1 MKLRLDLKLS
11 QKLIMTPQLQQAI
24 KLLQLSRLELQQSL
38 AQHLMDNPL
47 LEELPEEVEENEA
60 DTAEEKLEE
69 TAAAATPNTE
79 AESSDAEESTP
90 EERDTPD
97 EVSAAGWEEYF
108 GSDRRTGSGER
119 QSSSPDE
126 FPSYEQ
132 TVAKPASLED
142 HLLWQLSLS
151 GLSERDKAIGRLLIG
166 NLDDDGYLRT
176 PMSEIVSGTDFS
188 EAEAEAVLR
197 EIQAFDPTGVGA
209 RDLPECLL
217 LQLGHLGK
225 SGVASL
231 GARPGA
237 LKGSVVEAIVSHH
250 LKDLE
255 KKQYQRV
262 AKALD
267 ITVEEVLQAT
277 KVIEALEPKPGR
289 PFTNTQNYVIV
300 PDVFVVKN
308 EGEWVVLLNDDGLP
322 RMRISPY
329 YKQLMVSGQTSGSTE
344 TKAYLDERL
353 RAAQWVIRSIEQR
366 NKTIV
371 KVVSSIV
378 KFQEQFFEHGVQ
390 YLKPLVLKQVAEDI
404 GMHESTIS
412 RVTANKYMY
421 CPQGMLELKF
431 FFNAGLQR
439 ADQPSDMLSSV
450 TVREMIRKMV
460 AAEDAKHPLKDEEI
474 AAKLREQQ
482 VLIARRTV
490 AKYRAEENIPPATQ
504 RKRFF

>member
-38 AQHLMDNPL
+38 SQHLLENPL
-47 LEELPEEVEENEA
+47 LDEVQAEA
-60 DTAEEKLEE
+60 EDVEPATAEGK
-69 TAAAATPNTE
+69 
-79 AESSDAEESTP
+79 AEESPAAAGQEQPEEGGTP
-90 EERDTPD
+90 EERGAPEESTA
-97 EVSAAGWEEYF
+97 SGWEEYF
-108 GSDRRTGSGER
+108 GSDRRIGDSEGA
-119 QSSSPDE
+119 SSSQDE

-132 TVAKPASLED
+132 TVAKATSLEE

-151 GLSERDKAIGRLLIG
+151 GLSDRGKALGRLIIG
-166 NLDDDGYLRT
+166 NLDDDGYLRIT
-176 PMSEIVSGTDFS
+176 LAEVIAGTDFTES
-188 EAEAEAVLR
+188 EAESALR
-197 EIQAFDPTGVGA
+197 DIQTFDPTGVGA
-209 RDLPECLL
+209 RDLSECLL
-217 LQLGHLGK
+217 LQLGHLGRNPI
-225 SGVASL
+225 GSL

-237 LKGSVVEAIVSHH
+237 LKGSIVEGVILHH

-255 KKQYQRV
+255 KKQYAKI

-267 ITVEEVLQAT
+267 VTVEEVFQAT
-277 KVIEALEPKPGR
+277 KVIENLEPKPGR

-300 PDVFVVKN
+300 PDVFVVKD

-329 YKQLMVSGQTSGSTE
+329 YKQLMASSQGGAPE
-344 TKAYLDERL
+344 TKAYMDEKL

-378 KFQEQFFEHGVQ
+378 KFQEQFFDRGVSH
-390 YLKPLVLKQVAEDI
+390 LKPLVLKQVAEDI

-439 ADQPSDMLSSV
+439 ADQPSDMHSSV
-450 TVREMIRKMV
+450 SVREMIKKMV
-460 AAEDAKHPLKDEEI
+460 AEEDARRPLKDEEI
-474 AAKLREQQ
+474 AARLRTQQ

-490 AKYRAEENIPPATQ
+490 AKYRAEDNIPSAGQ

>member
-1 MKLRLDLKLS
+1 MKLRLDLRLS

-38 AQHLMDNPL
+38 TQHLLENPL
-47 LEELPEEVEENEA
+47 LDEVQAEVEE
-60 DTAEEKLEE
+60 AE
-69 TAAAATPNTE
+69 AAAAEGKAEDSATPT
-79 AESSDAEESTP
+79 AQESTEEAGTVEERGSP
-90 EERDTPD
+90 EEF
-97 EVSAAGWEEYF
+97 SASGWEEYF
-108 GSDRRTGSGER
+108 GSDRRAGDSEYPA
-119 QSSSPDE
+119 SSQDE

-132 TVAKPASLED
+132 TVAKATSLEE

-151 GLSERDKAIGRLLIG
+151 GLSEREKTIGRLLIG
-166 NLDDDGYLRT
+166 NLDDDGYLRIALT
-176 PMSEIVSGTDFS
+176 EVVSGTEFT
-188 EAEAEAVLR
+188 EAEAESVLKD
-197 EIQAFDPTGVGA
+197 IQTFDPTGVGA

-225 SGVASL
+225 NPMGSL

-237 LKGSVVEAIVSHH
+237 LKGAVVEGVILHH

-255 KKQYQRV
+255 KKQYAKI
-262 AKALD
+262 AKALNV
-267 ITVEEVLQAT
+267 TVEEVFEAT
-277 KVIEALEPKPGR
+277 KLIGDLEPKPGR

-329 YKQLMVSGQTSGSTE
+329 YKQLMTAGDGGTAE
-344 TKAYLDERL
+344 TKSYLDEKL
-353 RAAQWVIRSIEQR
+353 RAAQWVIRSIDQR

-371 KVVSSIV
+371 KVVTSIV
-378 KFQEQFFEHGVQ
+378 KFQEQFFEQGVEH
-390 YLKPLVLKQVAEDI
+390 LKPLVLKQVAEDI

-439 ADQPSDMLSSV
+439 ADQPSDMMSSV
-450 TVREMIRKMV
+450 SVREMIRKMI
-460 AAEDAKHPLKDEEI
+460 AEEDVQRPLKDEEI
-474 AAKLREQQ
+474 AARLKLQQ

-490 AKYRAEENIPPATQ
+490 AKYRAEDNIPSASQ
-504 RKRFF
+504 RKRHF

>member
-1 MKLRLDLKLS
+1 MKLRLVPQLS

-38 AQHLMDNPL
+38 TQHLLENPL
-47 LEELPEEVEENEA
+47 LDEIQSDVDEGESLVNEEKVDTPPELEGQDRSDATVETREEQGSPEEF
-60 DTAEEKLEE
+60 
-69 TAAAATPNTE
+69 
-79 AESSDAEESTP
+79 
-90 EERDTPD
+90 
-97 EVSAAGWEEYF
+97 SASGWEEYF
-108 GSDRRTGSGER
+108 GRDRRSGDSEHSAT
-119 QSSSPDE
+119 QDE

-132 TVAKPASLED
+132 TVAKATSLEE

-151 GLSERDKAIGRLLIG
+151 GLGDREKDLGRLIIG
-166 NLDDDGYLRT
+166 NLDDDGYLRIPLAEVVAGT
-176 PMSEIVSGTDFS
+176 GFTESEVES
-188 EAEAEAVLR
+188 VLKD
-197 EIQAFDPTGVGA
+197 IQTFDPTGVGA
-209 RDLPECLL
+209 RNLPECLL
-217 LQLGHLGK
+217 LQLGHLGRNPF
-225 SGVASL
+225 GSL
-231 GARPGA
+231 GSPPGA
-237 LKGSVVEAIVSHH
+237 LKGSVIESIVLHH

-255 KKQYQRV
+255 KKQYAKV
-262 AKALD
+262 AKALSV
-267 ITVEEVLQAT
+267 TVEEVFQAT
-277 KVIEALEPKPGR
+277 KIIGELEPKPGR
-289 PFTNTQNYVIV
+289 PFANTQNYVIV

-329 YKQLMVSGQTSGSTE
+329 YKQLISSGQGGNPE
-344 TKAYLDERL
+344 TKAYMDEKL

-366 NKTIV
+366 NRTIV

-378 KFQEQFFEHGVQ
+378 KFQERFFDHGVQ

-439 ADQPSDMLSSV
+439 ADEPSGMHSSV
-450 TVREMIRKMV
+450 SVRDMIKTMV
-460 AAEDAKHPLKDEEI
+460 TEEDAKRPLKDEEI
-474 AAKLREQQ
+474 AARLRKQG

-490 AKYRAEENIPPATQ
+490 AKYRAELNIPSASQ

>member
-1 MKLRLDLKLS
+1 MKLRLVPQLT

-38 AQHLMDNPL
+38 TQHLLENPL
-47 LEELPEEVEENEA
+47 LDELQSDVDEGESLVNEEKVETPPALEGQDRSDTTVETREEQGSPEEF
-60 DTAEEKLEE
+60 
-69 TAAAATPNTE
+69 
-79 AESSDAEESTP
+79 
-90 EERDTPD
+90 
-97 EVSAAGWEEYF
+97 SASGWEEYF
-108 GSDRRTGSGER
+108 GRDRRSGESEY
-119 QSSSPDE
+119 SSAQDE

-132 TVAKPASLED
+132 TVAKTTSLEE

-151 GLSERDKAIGRLLIG
+151 GLGDREKELGRLIIG
-166 NLDDDGYLRT
+166 NLDDDGYLRIPLAEVVVGT
-176 PMSEIVSGTDFS
+176 RFAESEVES
-188 EAEAEAVLR
+188 VLKD
-197 EIQAFDPTGVGA
+197 IQTFDPTGVGA
-209 RDLPECLL
+209 RDLSECLL
-217 LQLGHLGK
+217 LQLGHLGRHPF
-225 SGVASL
+225 GSL
-231 GARPGA
+231 GSPPGA
-237 LKGSVVEAIVSHH
+237 LKGSVIESIVLHH

-255 KKQYQRV
+255 KKQYAKV
-262 AKALD
+262 AKALNV
-267 ITVEEVLQAT
+267 TVEEVFQAT
-277 KVIEALEPKPGR
+277 KIIGELEPKPGR
-289 PFTNTQNYVIV
+289 PFANTQNYVIV

-329 YKQLMVSGQTSGSTE
+329 YKQLISSGQGGTPE
-344 TKAYLDERL
+344 TKAYMDEKL

-366 NKTIV
+366 NRTIV

-378 KFQEQFFEHGVQ
+378 KFQEQFFDHGVQ
-390 YLKPLVLKQVAEDI
+390 CLKPLVLKQVAEDI

-439 ADQPSDMLSSV
+439 TDEPSGMHSSV
-450 TVREMIRKMV
+450 SVRDMIKTMV
-460 AAEDAKHPLKDEEI
+460 AEEDAKRPLKDEEI
-474 AAKLREQQ
+474 AARLRKQG

-490 AKYRAEENIPPATQ
+490 AKYRAELNISSASQ

>member
-38 AQHLMDNPL
+38 TQHLLENPL
-47 LEELPEEVEENEA
+47 LDEIQSDGEENETPINEEKVEEISA
-60 DTAEEKLEE
+60 LPEHEQLSTAE
-69 TAAAATPNTE
+69 
-79 AESSDAEESTP
+79 TP
-90 EERDTPD
+90 EERGSP
-97 EVSAAGWEEYF
+97 EEFSASGWEEYF
-108 GSDRRTGSGER
+108 GRDRRDG
-119 QSSSPDE
+119 QSDYSAVSDD

-132 TVAKPASLED
+132 TVAKTMSLEE

-151 GLSERDKAIGRLLIG
+151 TLSDRDKELGRLIIG

-176 PMSEIVSGTDFS
+176 PLAEIVAGSTVRETEVES
-188 EAEAEAVLR
+188 VLKD
-197 EIQAFDPTGVGA
+197 IQTFDPTGVAA
-209 RDLPECLL
+209 RDLVECLL
-217 LQLGHLGK
+217 LQLG
-225 SGVASL
+225 SL
-231 GARPGA
+231 GRNLFGSLGSPPGA
-237 LKGSVVEAIVSHH
+237 LKGSVIESIIKHH

-255 KKQYQRV
+255 KKQYHKI
-262 AKALD
+262 AKALNVT
-267 ITVEEVLQAT
+267 IEEVFQAT
-277 KVIEALEPKPGR
+277 KIIGELEPKPGR
-289 PFTNTQNYVIV
+289 PFTNTHNYVIV

-329 YKQLMVSGQTSGSTE
+329 YKQLISSGQGGTPE
-344 TKAYLDERL
+344 TKAYMDEKL

-366 NKTIV
+366 NRTIV

-390 YLKPLVLKQVAEDI
+390 HLKPLVLKQVAEDI

-439 ADQPSDMLSSV
+439 TDGPSSMHSSISVRDM
-450 TVREMIRKMV
+450 IKGMV
-460 AAEDAKHPLKDEEI
+460 VEEDGKCPLKDEEI
-474 AAKLREQQ
+474 AARLSTQGVR
-482 VLIARRTV
+482 IARRTV
-490 AKYRAEENIPPATQ
+490 AKYRAELNIPSASQ
-504 RKRFF
+504 RRRFF

>member
-1 MKLRLDLKLS
+1 MKLRLDLRLS

-47 LEELPEEVEENEA
+47 LDELPEEVEENESA
-60 DTAEEKLEE
+60 TAEEQAEE
-69 TAAAATPNTE
+69 AAASAATPTE
-79 AESSDAEESTP
+79 APETAEASTP
-90 EERDTPD
+90 EERDSPD

-108 GSDRRTGSGER
+108 GTDRRTGGGEG
-119 QSSSPDE
+119 QSSSSDE

-132 TVAKPASLED
+132 TVAKAASLED

-151 GLSERDKAIGRLLIG
+151 GLSERHKAIGRLLIG
-166 NLDDDGYLRT
+166 NLDDDGYMRT
-176 PMSEIVSGTDFS
+176 PMSEIIGGTDFS
-188 EAEAEAVLR
+188 EAEAESVLHD
-197 EIQAFDPTGVGA
+197 IQTFDPTGVGA
-209 RDLPECLL
+209 RDLSECLM

-225 SGVASL
+225 SPMGSL

-237 LKGSVVEAIVSHH
+237 LKGSIVESVVLHH

-255 KKQYQRV
+255 KKQYAKI

-267 ITVEEVLQAT
+267 VTVAEVFQAT
-277 KVIEALEPKPGR
+277 KVIEGLEPKPGR
-289 PFTNTQNYVIV
+289 PFSNTQNYVIV

-329 YKQLMVSGQTSGSTE
+329 YKQLIGAGESGSAE
-344 TKAYLDERL
+344 TKAYLDEKL

-378 KFQEQFFEHGVQ
+378 KFQEQFFEKGVQ
-390 YLKPLVLKQVAEDI
+390 HLKPLVLKQVAEDI

-439 ADQPSDMLSSV
+439 ADEPSGMHSSV
-450 TVREMIRKMV
+450 SVRDMIKTMV
-460 AAEDAKHPLKDEEI
+460 AEEDAKRPLKDEEI
-474 AAKLREQQ
+474 AARLRKQG

-490 AKYRAEENIPPATQ
+490 AKYRAELNIPSASQ

>member
-38 AQHLMDNPL
+38 SQQLLENPL
-47 LEELPEEVEENEA
+47 LEETQAELEESEVAVSEERGEEAQPISGTEPPEEG
-60 DTAEEKLEE
+60 TG
-69 TAAAATPNTE
+69 
-79 AESSDAEESTP
+79 TP
-90 EERDTPD
+90 EEQGAPEEFTA
-97 EVSAAGWEEYF
+97 SGWEEYF
-108 GSDRRTGSGER
+108 GSDRRVGDSER
-119 QSSSPDE
+119 YSSSQDE

-132 TVAKPASLED
+132 TVAKAQSLEE

-151 GLSERDKAIGRLLIG
+151 GLTERGKALARLLIG
-166 NLDDDGYLRT
+166 NLDDDGYLRMT
-176 PMSEIVSGTDFS
+176 MSEVVTGTDFTEI
-188 EAEAEAVLR
+188 EAESALR
-197 EIQAFDPTGVGA
+197 DIQTFDPTGVGA
-209 RDLPECLL
+209 RDLSECLF
-217 LQLGHLGK
+217 LQLGHLGRNPM
-225 SGVASL
+225 GSL

-237 LKGSVVEAIVSHH
+237 LKGSVVESVILHH

-255 KKQYQRV
+255 KKQYAKI
-262 AKALD
+262 AKALNV
-267 ITVEEVLQAT
+267 TVEEVFQAT
-277 KVIEALEPKPGR
+277 KIIEGLEPKPGR
-289 PFTNTQNYVIV
+289 PFVNTQNYVIV
-300 PDVFVVKN
+300 PDVFVVKD
-308 EGEWVVLLNDDGLP
+308 EGEWLVLLNDDGLP

-329 YKQLMVSGQTSGSTE
+329 YKQLMGAGQGDSPE
-344 TKAYLDERL
+344 TKAYMDEKM

-431 FFNAGLQR
+431 FFNAGLQH
-439 ADQPSDMLSSV
+439 ADQPSDMHSSV
-450 TVREMIRKMV
+450 SVREMIKKMV
-460 AAEDAKHPLKDEEI
+460 AEEDSKRPLKDEEI
-474 AAKLREQQ
+474 AARLRAQQ

-490 AKYRAEENIPPATQ
+490 AKYRAEENIPSASQ

>member
-1 MKLRLDLKLS
+1 MKLRLDLRLS

-38 AQHLMDNPL
+38 TQHLLENPL
-47 LEELPEEVEENEA
+47 LDEVQAEVEE
-60 DTAEEKLEE
+60 AE
-69 TAAAATPNTE
+69 AAAAEGKTE
-79 AESSDAEESTP
+79 DPSAAATQDNAEEAGTP
-90 EERDTPD
+90 EERGSP
-97 EVSAAGWEEYF
+97 EEFSASGWEEYF
-108 GSDRRTGSGER
+108 GSDRRAGDSEYL
-119 QSSSPDE
+119 SSSQDE

-132 TVAKPASLED
+132 TVAKATSLEE

-151 GLSERDKAIGRLLIG
+151 GLSEREKAIGRLLIG
-166 NLDDDGYLRT
+166 NLDDDGYLRIT
-176 PMSEIVSGTDFS
+176 LAEVVSGSEFA
-188 EAEAEAVLR
+188 EAEAESVLKD
-197 EIQAFDPTGVGA
+197 IQTFDPTGVGA

-225 SGVASL
+225 NPMGSL

-237 LKGSVVEAIVSHH
+237 LKGAVVEGVILHH

-255 KKQYQRV
+255 KKQYAKI
-262 AKALD
+262 AKALNVS
-267 ITVEEVLQAT
+267 VEEVFEAT
-277 KVIEALEPKPGR
+277 KLIGDLEPKPGR

-329 YKQLMVSGQTSGSTE
+329 YKQLMTAGDGGTAE
-344 TKAYLDERL
+344 TKSYLDEKL
-353 RAAQWVIRSIEQR
+353 RAAQWVIRSIDQR

-371 KVVSSIV
+371 KVVTSIV
-378 KFQEQFFEHGVQ
+378 KFQEQFFEQGIEH
-390 YLKPLVLKQVAEDI
+390 LKPLVLKQVAEDI

-439 ADQPSDMLSSV
+439 ADQPSDMMSSV
-450 TVREMIRKMV
+450 SVREMIRKMI
-460 AAEDAKHPLKDEEI
+460 AEEDVQRPLKDEEI
-474 AAKLREQQ
+474 AARLKLQQ

-490 AKYRAEENIPPATQ
+490 AKYRAEDNIPSASQ
-504 RKRFF
+504 RKRHF

>member
-38 AQHLMDNPL
+38 SQHLLENPL
-47 LEELPEEVEENEA
+47 LDEVQTEVEEAENA
-60 DTAEEKLEE
+60 AAEEKPGESP
-69 TAAAATPNTE
+69 AAADQE
-79 AESSDAEESTP
+79 QSEEGGTP
-90 EERDTPD
+90 EERGAPEEFTA
-97 EVSAAGWEEYF
+97 SGWEEYF
-108 GSDRRTGSGER
+108 GSDRRTGDSDR
-119 QSSSPDE
+119 SSSSQDE

-132 TVAKPASLED
+132 TVAKATSLED

-151 GLSERDKAIGRLLIG
+151 ALSERGKALGRLIVG
-166 NLDDDGYLRT
+166 NLDDDGYLR
-176 PMSEIVSGTDFS
+176 MALADVVAGSEFTET
-188 EAEAEAVLR
+188 EAESALKD
-197 EIQAFDPTGVGA
+197 IQTFDPTGVAA
-209 RDLPECLL
+209 RDLSECLL
-217 LQLGHLGK
+217 LQLGHLGRNPI
-225 SGVASL
+225 GSL
-231 GARPGA
+231 GAPPGA
-237 LKGSVVEAIVSHH
+237 LKGTVVEGVILHH

-255 KKQYQRV
+255 KKQYAKI
-262 AKALD
+262 AKALNV
-267 ITVEEVLQAT
+267 TVEEVFQAT
-277 KVIEALEPKPGR
+277 KIIENLEPKPGR

-300 PDVFVVKN
+300 PDVFVVKD

-322 RMRISPY
+322 RMRVSPY
-329 YKQLMVSGQTSGSTE
+329 YKQLMNSSQGGTPE
-344 TKAYLDERL
+344 TKAYMDEKL

-378 KFQEQFFEHGVQ
+378 KFQEEFFNRGVSH
-390 YLKPLVLKQVAEDI
+390 LKPLVLKQVAEDI

-439 ADQPSDMLSSV
+439 TDQPSDMHSSV
-450 TVREMIRKMV
+450 SVRDMIKKMV
-460 AAEDAKHPLKDEEI
+460 AEEDARRPLKDEEI
-474 AAKLREQQ
+474 AARLRTQQ

-490 AKYRAEENIPPATQ
+490 AKYRAEDNIPSASQ

>member
-38 AQHLMDNPL
+38 AQHLLENPL
-47 LEELPEEVEENEA
+47 LDELQA
-60 DTAEEKLEE
+60 
-69 TAAAATPNTE
+69 
-79 AESSDAEESTP
+79 DAEETEVVSSDEKTEEIPAAPTQEPPEETGTP
-90 EERDTPD
+90 EERGSP
-97 EVSAAGWEEYF
+97 EEFSASGWEEYF
-108 GSDRRTGSGER
+108 GSDRRAGDSEYP
-119 QSSSPDE
+119 SSSQDE

-132 TVAKPASLED
+132 TVAKATSLEE

-151 GLSERDKAIGRLLIG
+151 ALSERQKALGRLIIG
-166 NLDDDGYLRT
+166 NLDDDGYLRI
-176 PMSEIVSGTDFS
+176 SLGEVVAGTDFS
-188 EAEAEAVLR
+188 EAEGESVLKD
-197 EIQAFDPTGVGA
+197 IQTFDPTGVGA

-217 LQLGHLGK
+217 LQLGHLGRN
-225 SGVASL
+225 AMCSL
-231 GARPGA
+231 GSRPGA
-237 LKGSVVEAIVSHH
+237 VRGAVVEGIVLHH

-255 KKQYQRV
+255 KKQYAKI
-262 AKALD
+262 AKALNV
-267 ITVEEVLQAT
+267 TVDEVFQAT
-277 KVIEALEPKPGR
+277 KIIEDLEPKPGR

-329 YKQLMVSGQTSGSTE
+329 YKQLMATGQGGTAE
-344 TKAYLDERL
+344 TKAYMDEKL

-450 TVREMIRKMV
+450 TVREMIKKMV
-460 AAEDAKHPLKDEEI
+460 AEEDARRPLKDEEI
-474 AAKLREQQ
+474 AARLRKQQ

-490 AKYRAEENIPPATQ
+490 AKYRAEENIPSASQ
-504 RKRFF
+504 RKKFF

>member
-38 AQHLMDNPL
+38 ALHLMDNPL
-47 LEELPEEVEENEA
+47 LEELPAEAEDNEA
-60 DTAEEKLEE
+60 GTTDEQAEES
-69 TAAAATPNTE
+69 AAAASPTG
-79 AESSDAEESTP
+79 ESSEQPEDTP
-90 EERDTPD
+90 EERDTPE

-108 GSDRRTGSGER
+108 GTDRRTGSGER
-119 QSSSPDE
+119 QSSSQDD

-132 TVAKPASLED
+132 TVAKATSLED

-151 GLSERDKAIGRLLIG
+151 GLSERQKSIGRLLIG
-166 NLDDDGYLRT
+166 NLDDDGYLRM
-176 PMSEIVSGTDFS
+176 PLSEIVSGTDFTETEVES
-188 EAEAEAVLR
+188 VLR
-197 EIQAFDPTGVGA
+197 EIQTFDPTGVGA

-217 LQLGHLGK
+217 LQLGYLGK
-225 SGVASL
+225 SAIGSL

-237 LKGSVVEAIVSHH
+237 LKGSVVEAVILHH

-255 KKQYQRV
+255 KKQYARV

-267 ITVEEVLQAT
+267 VTVDEVLQAT

-289 PFTNTQNYVIV
+289 PFANTQNYVIV

-308 EGEWVVLLNDDGLP
+308 EGEWAVLLNDDGLP

-329 YKQLMVSGQTSGSTE
+329 YRQLMASGQSGASE

-390 YLKPLVLKQVAEDI
+390 SLRPLVLKQVAEDI

-421 CPQGMLELKF
+421 CPQGMLDLKF

-460 AAEDAKHPLKDEEI
+460 AA
-474 AAKLREQQ
+474 
-482 VLIARRTV
+482 
-490 AKYRAEENIPPATQ
+490 
-504 RKRFF
+504 

>member
-38 AQHLMDNPL
+38 AQHLLENPL
-47 LEELPEEVEENEA
+47 LEEMQADAEEVEEAETSVAEQKVEEA
-60 DTAEEKLEE
+60 SVSAEQDQVEG
-69 TAAAATPNTE
+69 
-79 AESSDAEESTP
+79 DSTP
-90 EERDTPD
+90 EERGSP
-97 EVSAAGWEEYF
+97 EEFSASGWEEYF
-108 GSDRRTGSGER
+108 GSDRRAGDSAY
-119 QSSSPDE
+119 SSASQDE

-132 TVAKPASLED
+132 TVAKATSLEE

-151 GLSERDKAIGRLLIG
+151 GLSAREKTIGRLIIG
-166 NLDDDGYLRT
+166 NLDDDGYLRI
-176 PMSEIVSGTDFS
+176 PLAEVVAGTEFT
-188 EAEAEAVLR
+188 EAEAESVLKDV
-197 EIQAFDPTGVGA
+197 QTFDPTGVGA

-217 LQLGHLGK
+217 LQLSHLGRNPI
-225 SGVASL
+225 GSL

-237 LKGSVVEAIVSHH
+237 LKGSIVEAIILRH

-255 KKQYQRV
+255 KKQYARI
-262 AKALD
+262 AKALNV
-267 ITVEEVLQAT
+267 TVEEVFQAT

-289 PFTNTQNYVIV
+289 PFANTQNYVIV

-329 YKQLMVSGQTSGSTE
+329 YKQLMASGQGGTPE
-344 TKAYLDERL
+344 TKAYMDEKL

-378 KFQEQFFEHGVQ
+378 KFQEAFFEHGIQ
-390 YLKPLVLKQVAEDI
+390 HLKPLVLKQVAEDI

-439 ADQPSDMLSSV
+439 ADQPSDMHSSV
-450 TVREMIRKMV
+450 SVREMIRKMV
-460 AAEDAKHPLKDEEI
+460 AEEDAKRPLKDEEI
-474 AAKLREQQ
+474 AARLRAHQ

-490 AKYRAEENIPPATQ
+490 AKYRAEENIPSASQ

>member
-1 MKLRLDLKLS
+1 MKLRLDLRLS

-38 AQHLMDNPL
+38 TQHLLENPL
-47 LEELPEEVEENEA
+47 LDEVQAEVEEAEA
-60 DTAEEKLEE
+60 AAAEGKTEDLSTTTTQDTAEE
-69 TAAAATPNTE
+69 AG
-79 AESSDAEESTP
+79 TP
-90 EERDTPD
+90 EERGSP
-97 EVSAAGWEEYF
+97 EEFSASGWEEYF
-108 GSDRRTGSGER
+108 GSDRRAGDSEYPA
-119 QSSSPDE
+119 SSQDE

-132 TVAKPASLED
+132 TVAKATSLEE

-151 GLSERDKAIGRLLIG
+151 GLPERGKAIGRLLIG
-166 NLDDDGYLRT
+166 NLDDDGYLRIT
-176 PMSEIVSGTDFS
+176 LAEVVHGSEFT
-188 EAEAEAVLR
+188 EAEAESVLKD
-197 EIQAFDPTGVGA
+197 IQTFDPTGVGA

-225 SGVASL
+225 NPMGSL

-237 LKGSVVEAIVSHH
+237 LKGAVVEGVILHH

-255 KKQYQRV
+255 KKQYAKI
-262 AKALD
+262 AKALSV
-267 ITVEEVLQAT
+267 TVEEVFEAT
-277 KVIEALEPKPGR
+277 KLIGDLEPKPGR

-329 YKQLMVSGQTSGSTE
+329 YKQLMTAGDGGTAE
-344 TKAYLDERL
+344 TKSYLDEKL
-353 RAAQWVIRSIEQR
+353 RAAQWVIRSIDQR

-371 KVVSSIV
+371 KVVTSIV
-378 KFQEQFFEHGVQ
+378 KFQEQFFEQGIEH
-390 YLKPLVLKQVAEDI
+390 LKPLVLKQVAEDI

-439 ADQPSDMLSSV
+439 ADQPSDMMSSV
-450 TVREMIRKMV
+450 SVREMIRKMI
-460 AAEDAKHPLKDEEI
+460 AEEDVQRPLKDEEI
-474 AAKLREQQ
+474 AARLKVQQ

-490 AKYRAEENIPPATQ
+490 AKYRAEDNIPSASQ
-504 RKRFF
+504 RKRHF

>member
-1 MKLRLDLKLS
+1 MKLRLDLRLS

-38 AQHLMDNPL
+38 TQHLLENPL
-47 LEELPEEVEENEA
+47 LDEVQTDVEEAEA
-60 DTAEEKLEE
+60 AAAEGKAEDAATPSAQETAEE
-69 TAAAATPNTE
+69 AG
-79 AESSDAEESTP
+79 TP
-90 EERDTPD
+90 EERGSP
-97 EVSAAGWEEYF
+97 EEFSASGWEEYF
-108 GSDRRTGSGER
+108 GSDRRVGDSEYP
-119 QSSSPDE
+119 SSSQDE

-132 TVAKPASLED
+132 TVAKATSLEE

-151 GLSERDKAIGRLLIG
+151 GLSEREKAIGRLLIG
-166 NLDDDGYLRT
+166 NLDDDGYLRI
-176 PMSEIVSGTDFS
+176 SLAEVVNGTEFS
-188 EAEAEAVLR
+188 EAEAESVLKD
-197 EIQAFDPTGVGA
+197 IQTFDPTGVGA

-225 SGVASL
+225 NPMGSL

-237 LKGSVVEAIVSHH
+237 LKGAVVEGIILHH

-255 KKQYQRV
+255 KKQYAKI
-262 AKALD
+262 AKALNV
-267 ITVEEVLQAT
+267 TVEEVFEAT
-277 KVIEALEPKPGR
+277 KLIGDLEPKPGR

-329 YKQLMVSGQTSGSTE
+329 YKQLITAGDGGTAE
-344 TKAYLDERL
+344 TKSYLDEKL
-353 RAAQWVIRSIEQR
+353 RAAQWVIRSIDQR

-371 KVVSSIV
+371 KVVTSIV
-378 KFQEQFFEHGVQ
+378 KFQEQFFEHGVEH
-390 YLKPLVLKQVAEDI
+390 LKPLVLKQVAEDI

-439 ADQPSDMLSSV
+439 ADQPSDMMSSV
-450 TVREMIRKMV
+450 SVREMIRKMI
-460 AAEDAKHPLKDEEI
+460 AEEDTHRPLKDEEI
-474 AAKLREQQ
+474 AARLKLQQ

-490 AKYRAEENIPPATQ
+490 AKYRAEDNIPSASQ
-504 RKRFF
+504 RKRHF

>member
-1 MKLRLDLKLS
+1 MKLRLVPQLT

-38 AQHLMDNPL
+38 TQHLLENPL
-47 LEELPEEVEENEA
+47 LDEIQTDVEEGESVVNEEKVETSPAVEGQDQSDAPIETREEQGSPEEF
-60 DTAEEKLEE
+60 
-69 TAAAATPNTE
+69 
-79 AESSDAEESTP
+79 
-90 EERDTPD
+90 
-97 EVSAAGWEEYF
+97 SASGWEEYF
-108 GSDRRTGSGER
+108 GRDRRNGESEY
-119 QSSSPDE
+119 SSAQDE

-132 TVAKPASLED
+132 TVAKATSLEE

-151 GLSERDKAIGRLLIG
+151 GLGNREKELGRLIIG
-166 NLDDDGYLRT
+166 NLDDDGYLRISLAEVVAGT
-176 PMSEIVSGTDFS
+176 GFTESEVES
-188 EAEAEAVLR
+188 VLKD
-197 EIQAFDPTGVGA
+197 IQTFDPTGVGA
-209 RDLPECLL
+209 RNLSECLL
-217 LQLGHLGK
+217 LQLGHLGRNPF
-225 SGVASL
+225 GSL
-231 GARPGA
+231 GSPPGA
-237 LKGSVVEAIVSHH
+237 LKGSVIENIVLHH

-255 KKQYQRV
+255 KKQYAKV
-262 AKALD
+262 AKALNV
-267 ITVEEVLQAT
+267 TVEDVFQAT
-277 KVIEALEPKPGR
+277 KIIGELEPKPGR
-289 PFTNTQNYVIV
+289 PFANTQNYVIV

-329 YKQLMVSGQTSGSTE
+329 YKQLISSGQGGTPE
-344 TKAYLDERL
+344 TKAYMDEKM

-366 NKTIV
+366 NRTIV

-378 KFQEQFFEHGVQ
+378 KFQEPFFDHGVQ

-439 ADQPSDMLSSV
+439 ADEPSGMHSSV
-450 TVREMIRKMV
+450 SVRDMIKTMV
-460 AAEDAKHPLKDEEI
+460 AEEDAKRPLKDEEI
-474 AAKLREQQ
+474 AARLRKQG

-490 AKYRAEENIPPATQ
+490 AKYRAELNIPSASQ

>member
-1 MKLRLDLKLS
+1 MKLRLDLRLS

-38 AQHLMDNPL
+38 AQHLMENPL
-47 LEELPEEVEENEA
+47 LDELPEEAEENESA
-60 DTAEEKLEE
+60 TAEEQ
-69 TAAAATPNTE
+69 
-79 AESSDAEESTP
+79 AEEAAEQPHHRRLKRPKRKPPHRKNARTRTKCLPPVGRSI
-90 EERDTPD
+90 
-97 EVSAAGWEEYF
+97 SALIGGQAAGK
-108 GSDRRTGSGER
+108 G
-119 QSSSPDE
+119 QSSSSDE

-132 TVAKPASLED
+132 TVAKAASLED
-142 HLLWQLSLS
+142 HLLWQLSMS
-151 GLSERDKAIGRLLIG
+151 GLSERHKAIGRLLIG

-176 PMSEIVSGTDFS
+176 PMSEIVSGTDFTET
-188 EAEAEAVLR
+188 EAESVLHD
-197 EIQAFDPTGVGA
+197 IQTFDPTGVGA
-209 RDLPECLL
+209 RDLPECLM

-225 SGVASL
+225 SPMGSL

-237 LKGSVVEAIVSHH
+237 LKGSIVEAVVLHH

-255 KKQYQRV
+255 KKQYAKI

-267 ITVEEVLQAT
+267 VTVAEVFQAT
-277 KVIEALEPKPGR
+277 KVIEGLEPKPGR
-289 PFTNTQNYVIV
+289 PFSNTQNYVIV

-329 YKQLMVSGQTSGSTE
+329 YKQMMASGDGGSSE
-344 TKAYLDERL
+344 TKAYLDEKL

-371 KVVSSIV
+371 KVVTSIV
-378 KFQEQFFEHGVQ
+378 KFQEQFFEKGIQ
-390 YLKPLVLKQVAEDI
+390 YLRPLVLKQVAEDI

-439 ADQPSDMLSSV
+439 ADQPIGDMLSSV
-450 TVREMIRKMV
+450 TVREMIKKMV
-460 AAEDAKHPLKDEEI
+460 AEEDANHPLKDEEI
-474 AAKLREQQ
+474 AARLRERQ

>member
-1 MKLRLDLKLS
+1 MKLRLVPQLT

-38 AQHLMDNPL
+38 TQHLLENPL
-47 LEELPEEVEENEA
+47 LDEIQTDVEEVESVVN
-60 DTAEEKLEE
+60 EEKV
-69 TAAAATPNTE
+69 
-79 AESSDAEESTP
+79 ESSPALEGQDQSDATIETREEQGSP
-90 EERDTPD
+90 EEFTA
-97 EVSAAGWEEYF
+97 SGWEEYF
-108 GSDRRTGSGER
+108 GRDRRSGESEY
-119 QSSSPDE
+119 SSAQDD

-132 TVAKPASLED
+132 TVAKATSLEE
-142 HLLWQLSLS
+142 HLLWQLSMS
-151 GLSERDKAIGRLLIG
+151 GLGTREKELGRLIIG
-166 NLDDDGYLRT
+166 NLDDDGYLRI
-176 PMSEIVSGTDFS
+176 ELAEVVAGTGFT
-188 EAEAEAVLR
+188 EAEVESVLKD
-197 EIQAFDPTGVGA
+197 IQTFDPTGVGA
-209 RDLPECLL
+209 RNLPECLL
-217 LQLGHLGK
+217 LQLGHLGRHPC
-225 SGVASL
+225 GSL
-231 GARPGA
+231 GSPPGA
-237 LKGSVVEAIVSHH
+237 LKGSVIESIVLHH

-255 KKQYQRV
+255 KKQYAKV
-262 AKALD
+262 AKTLNV
-267 ITVEEVLQAT
+267 TVEDVFQAT
-277 KVIEALEPKPGR
+277 KIIGELEPKPGR
-289 PFTNTQNYVIV
+289 PFANTQNYVIV

-329 YKQLMVSGQTSGSTE
+329 YKQLISSGQGGTPE
-344 TKAYLDERL
+344 TKAYMDEKM

-366 NKTIV
+366 NRTIV

-378 KFQEQFFEHGVQ
+378 KFQEPFFDHGVQ

-439 ADQPSDMLSSV
+439 ADEPSGMHSSV
-450 TVREMIRKMV
+450 SVRDMIKTMV
-460 AAEDAKHPLKDEEI
+460 AEEDAKRPLKDEEI
-474 AAKLREQQ
+474 AARLRKQG

-490 AKYRAEENIPPATQ
+490 AKYRAELNISSASQ

>member
-38 AQHLMDNPL
+38 TQHLLENPL
-47 LEELPEEVEENEA
+47 LDEIQSDGEESESAIN
-60 DTAEEKLEE
+60 EEKLEE
-69 TAAAATPNTE
+69 ISTSPGTEQANTVE
-79 AESSDAEESTP
+79 TP
-90 EERDTPD
+90 EEQGSP
-97 EVSAAGWEEYF
+97 EEFSASGWEEYF
-108 GSDRRTGSGER
+108 GRDRRDGQSEYSGS
-119 QSSSPDE
+119 SDE

-132 TVAKPASLED
+132 TVAKATSLEE

-151 GLSERDKAIGRLLIG
+151 TLSDRDKELGRLIIG
-166 NLDDDGYLRT
+166 NLDDDGYLRIS
-176 PMSEIVSGTDFS
+176 M
-188 EAEAEAVLR
+188 AEVVAGSTFTEVEVESVLR
-197 EIQAFDPTGVGA
+197 DIQTFDPTGVAA
-209 RDLPECLL
+209 RDLTECLL
-217 LQLGHLGK
+217 LQLGHLGRHQV
-225 SGVASL
+225 GSL
-231 GARPGA
+231 GSPPGA
-237 LKGSVVEAIVSHH
+237 LKGLVIEAIIQHH

-255 KKQYQRV
+255 KKQYAKI
-262 AKALD
+262 AKALNVT
-267 ITVEEVLQAT
+267 IEEVFQAT
-277 KVIEALEPKPGR
+277 KIIGELEPKPGR
-289 PFTNTQNYVIV
+289 PYANTQNYVIV

-329 YKQLMVSGQTSGSTE
+329 YKQLISSGQGGSPE
-344 TKAYLDERL
+344 TKAYMDEKL

-366 NKTIV
+366 NRTIV

-390 YLKPLVLKQVAEDI
+390 YLRPLVLKQVAEDI

-439 ADQPSDMLSSV
+439 TDEPSSMHSSISVRDM
-450 TVREMIRKMV
+450 IKNMV
-460 AAEDAKHPLKDEEI
+460 AEEDGKRPLKDEEI
-474 AAKLREQQ
+474 AAKLSSQGVR
-482 VLIARRTV
+482 IARRTV
-490 AKYRAEENIPPATQ
+490 AKYRAELSIPSASQ
-504 RKRFF
+504 RKQFF

>member
-1 MKLRLDLKLS
+1 MKLRLDLRLS

-47 LEELPEEVEENEA
+47 LDELPEEAEENESA
-60 DTAEEKLEE
+60 TPEEQAEE
-69 TAAAATPNTE
+69 AAAAASPTTETPE
-79 AESSDAEESTP
+79 AETSTP

-108 GSDRRTGSGER
+108 GTDRRTGGSEG
-119 QSSSPDE
+119 QSSSSDE

-132 TVAKPASLED
+132 TVAKAASLED

-151 GLSERDKAIGRLLIG
+151 GLSERNKAIGRLLIG

-176 PMSEIVSGTDFS
+176 PMSEIIGGTDFS
-188 EAEAEAVLR
+188 EVEAESVLHD
-197 EIQAFDPTGVGA
+197 IQTFDPTGVGA
-209 RDLPECLL
+209 RDLSECLM

-225 SGVASL
+225 SPMGSL

-237 LKGSVVEAIVSHH
+237 LKGSIVEAVVMHH

-255 KKQYQRV
+255 KKQYAKI

-267 ITVEEVLQAT
+267 VTVAEVFQAT
-277 KVIEALEPKPGR
+277 KVIEGLEPKPGR
-289 PFTNTQNYVIV
+289 PFSNTQNYVIV

-329 YKQLMVSGQTSGSTE
+329 YKQMMSSGEGGSSE
-344 TKAYLDERL
+344 TKAYLDEKL

-378 KFQEQFFEHGVQ
+378 KFQEQFFEKGIQ

-431 FFNAGLQR
+431 FFNAGLQC
-439 ADQPSDMLSSV
+439 ADKPNDMLSSV
-450 TVREMIRKMV
+450 TVREMIKRMV
-460 AAEDAKHPLKDEEI
+460 AEEDANHPLKDEEI
-474 AAKLREQQ
+474 AARLRERQ

>member
-1 MKLRLDLKLS
+1 MKLRLDLRLS

-38 AQHLMDNPL
+38 TQHLLENPL
-47 LEELPEEVEENEA
+47 LDEVQAEVEE
-60 DTAEEKLEE
+60 AE
-69 TAAAATPNTE
+69 AAAAEGKTE
-79 AESSDAEESTP
+79 DPAITAAQDNAEEAGTP
-90 EERDTPD
+90 EERGSP
-97 EVSAAGWEEYF
+97 EEFSASGWEEYF
-108 GSDRRTGSGER
+108 GSDRRAGDSEYP
-119 QSSSPDE
+119 SSSQDE

-132 TVAKPASLED
+132 TVAKATSLEE

-151 GLSERDKAIGRLLIG
+151 GLSEREKAIGRLLIG
-166 NLDDDGYLRT
+166 NLDDDGYLRIT
-176 PMSEIVSGTDFS
+176 LAEVVNGSEFT
-188 EAEAEAVLR
+188 EAEAESVLKD
-197 EIQAFDPTGVGA
+197 IQTFDPTGVGA

-225 SGVASL
+225 NPMGSL

-237 LKGSVVEAIVSHH
+237 LKGAVVEGIILHH

-255 KKQYQRV
+255 KKQYAKI
-262 AKALD
+262 AKALNV
-267 ITVEEVLQAT
+267 TVEEVFEAT
-277 KVIEALEPKPGR
+277 KLIGDLEPKPGR

-329 YKQLMVSGQTSGSTE
+329 YKQLITAGDGGTAE
-344 TKAYLDERL
+344 TKSYLDEKL
-353 RAAQWVIRSIEQR
+353 RAAQWVIRSIDQR

-371 KVVSSIV
+371 KVVTSIV
-378 KFQEQFFEHGVQ
+378 KFQEQFFEQGIEH
-390 YLKPLVLKQVAEDI
+390 LKPLVLKQVAEDI

-439 ADQPSDMLSSV
+439 ADQPSDMMSSV
-450 TVREMIRKMV
+450 SVREMIRKMI
-460 AAEDAKHPLKDEEI
+460 AEEDTQRPLKDEEI
-474 AAKLREQQ
+474 AARLKLQQ

-490 AKYRAEENIPPATQ
+490 AKYRAEDNIPSASQ
-504 RKRFF
+504 RKRHF

>member
-38 AQHLMDNPL
+38 TQHLLENPL
-47 LEELPEEVEENEA
+47 LDEVQ
-60 DTAEEKLEE
+60 
-69 TAAAATPNTE
+69 
-79 AESSDAEESTP
+79 SDAEDTESSVNEGKAEEVDAVTGPEPNVQDESREERGSP
-90 EERDTPD
+90 EEF
-97 EVSAAGWEEYF
+97 SASGWEEYF
-108 GSDRRTGSGER
+108 GRDRRGGDSEYASA
-119 QSSSPDE
+119 QDDL
-126 FPSYEQ
+126 PSYEQ
-132 TVAKPASLED
+132 TVAKPTSLEE

-151 GLSERDKAIGRLLIG
+151 TLTDREKTVGRLIIG
-166 NLDDDGYLRT
+166 NLDDDGYLRI
-176 PMSEIVSGTDFS
+176 SLAEVIAGTDFVES
-188 EAEAEAVLR
+188 EAESVLKDV
-197 EIQAFDPTGVGA
+197 QTFDPTGVAA

-217 LQLGHLGK
+217 LQLRHLGRNPF
-225 SGVASL
+225 GSL
-231 GARPGA
+231 GAPPGA
-237 LKGSVVEAIVSHH
+237 LKTSVIEAIVLHH

-255 KKQYQRV
+255 KKQY
-262 AKALD
+262 AKIARTLNV
-267 ITVEEVLQAT
+267 TVEDVFHAT
-277 KVIEALEPKPGR
+277 KVIGELEPKPGR
-289 PFTNTQNYVIV
+289 PFINTQNYVIV

-329 YKQLMVSGQTSGSTE
+329 YRQLISSGQSGTPE
-344 TKAYLDERL
+344 TKAYMDEKM

-366 NKTIV
+366 NRTIV

-378 KFQEQFFEHGVQ
+378 KFQEEFFEHGVQ

-439 ADQPSDMLSSV
+439 ADEPSGMHSSV
-450 TVREMIRKMV
+450 SVRDMIKTMV
-460 AAEDAKHPLKDEEI
+460 AEEDGKRPLKDEEI
-474 AAKLREQQ
+474 AARLFGQGVR
-482 VLIARRTV
+482 IARRTV
-490 AKYRAEENIPPATQ
+490 AKYRAELNIASASQ
-504 RKRFF
+504 RKQFF

>member
-38 AQHLMDNPL
+38 TQHILENPL
-47 LEELPEEVEENEA
+47 LDEIQSDVEDGESSVNEGKAEEVAASAGQEQNVQDESREEQGSPEEF
-60 DTAEEKLEE
+60 
-69 TAAAATPNTE
+69 
-79 AESSDAEESTP
+79 
-90 EERDTPD
+90 
-97 EVSAAGWEEYF
+97 SASGWEEYF
-108 GSDRRTGSGER
+108 GRDRRGGDTEYASA
-119 QSSSPDE
+119 QDDL
-126 FPSYEQ
+126 PSYEQ
-132 TVAKPASLED
+132 TVAKPTSLEE

-151 GLSERDKAIGRLLIG
+151 TLTDREKTVGRLIIG
-166 NLDDDGYLRT
+166 NLDDDGYLRI
-176 PMSEIVSGTDFS
+176 SLAEVIAGTDFTES
-188 EAEAEAVLR
+188 EAESVLKDV
-197 EIQAFDPTGVGA
+197 QTFDPTGVAA

-217 LQLGHLGK
+217 LQLRHVGRNPFG
-225 SGVASL
+225 SL
-231 GARPGA
+231 GAPPGA
-237 LKGSVVEAIVSHH
+237 LKGSVIEAIVLHH

-255 KKQYQRV
+255 RRQYAKV
-262 AKALD
+262 AKALNV
-267 ITVEEVLQAT
+267 TVEDVFHAT
-277 KVIEALEPKPGR
+277 KVIGELEPKPGR
-289 PFTNTQNYVIV
+289 PFINTQNYVIV

-329 YKQLMVSGQTSGSTE
+329 YKQLISSGQSGTPE
-344 TKAYLDERL
+344 TKAYMDEKM

-366 NKTIV
+366 NRTIV

-378 KFQEQFFEHGVQ
+378 KFQEEFFEHGVQ

-439 ADQPSDMLSSV
+439 ADEPSGMHSSV
-450 TVREMIRKMV
+450 SVRDMIKIMV
-460 AAEDAKHPLKDEEI
+460 AEEDAKRPLKDEEI
-474 AAKLREQQ
+474 AAKLFTQGVR
-482 VLIARRTV
+482 IARRTV
-490 AKYRAEENIPPATQ
+490 AKYRAELNIASASQ
-504 RKRFF
+504 RKQFF

>member
-1 MKLRLDLKLS
+1 MKLRLDLRLS

-38 AQHLMDNPL
+38 TQHLMENPL
-47 LEELPEEVEENEA
+47 LEELPTDAEDNEA
-60 DTAEEKLEE
+60 ASPEEKAEDE
-69 TAAAATPNTE
+69 AASAGNEPSN
-79 AESSDAEESTP
+79 AEESTP

-97 EVSAAGWEEYF
+97 EASAAGWEEYF
-108 GSDRRTGSGER
+108 SDRRVGGSEF
-119 QSSSPDE
+119 QSPSQDE

-132 TVAKPASLED
+132 TMAKATSLED
-142 HLLWQLSLS
+142 HLLWQLSFS
-151 GLSERDKAIGRLLIG
+151 GLSDREKEIGRLIIG
-166 NLDDDGYLRT
+166 NLDDDGYLR
-176 PMSEIVSGTDFS
+176 MSLAEMVSGTDFIVI
-188 EAEAEAVLR
+188 EAESVLNNV
-197 EIQAFDPTGVGA
+197 QSFDPTGVAA
-209 RDLPECLL
+209 RDLAECLL
-217 LQLGHLGK
+217 LQIGHLGK
-225 SGVASL
+225 SPMGSL

-237 LKGSVVEAIVSHH
+237 LKGSIVEAIVQHH

-255 KKQYQRV
+255 KKQYARI

-267 ITVEEVLQAT
+267 VTVEEVFQAT
-277 KVIEALEPKPGR
+277 KVIEVLEPKPGR
-289 PFTNTQNYVIV
+289 PFTNTQNYVII

-308 EGEWVVLLNDDGLP
+308 EGEWVVVLNDDGLP

-329 YKQLMVSGQTSGSTE
+329 YKQLMGADESGSAE
-344 TKAYLDERL
+344 TKAYLDEKL

-378 KFQEQFFEHGVQ
+378 KFQEQFFEKGVQ

-412 RVTANKYMY
+412 RVTANKFMY
-421 CPQGMLELKF
+421 CQQGMLELKF

-439 ADQPSDMLSSV
+439 VDQPSDMMSSV
-450 TVREMIRKMV
+450 SVREMIRKMV
-460 AAEDAKHPLKDEEI
+460 AEEDPSRPLKDEEI
-474 AAKLREQQ
+474 AARLLTQQ
-482 VLIARRTV
+482 VVIARRTV
-490 AKYRAEENIPPATQ
+490 AKYRSEEHIPSATQ